1 MRLLFVQL
9 ALALF
14 QIDLAV
20 KHEMDEQPDGQPEQ
34 LLPGGV
40 VGLKKL
46 HNHGTAGRKICGTYA
61 GDHSHQRCGD
71 HCLHWIYDPIPR
83 KTGGT
88 DEENRLGISDRRCAF
103 QSL

>member
-46 HNHGTAGRKICGTYA
+46 PIFMTAVERVM
-61 GDHSHQRCGD
+61 
-71 HCLHWIYDPIPR
+71 
-83 KTGGT
+83 
-88 DEENRLGISDRRCAF
+88 
-103 QSL
+103 

>member
-46 HNHGTAGRKICGTYA
+46 HNHGTAGGKYPQDADCNGRRYPRDHHQA
-61 GDHSHQRCGD
+61 GG
-71 HCLHWIYDPIPR
+71 PP
-83 KTGGT
+83 
-88 DEENRLGISDRRCAF
+88 A
-103 QSL
+103 

>member
-40 VGLKKL
+40 VP
-46 HNHGTAGRKICGTYA
+46 AG
-61 GDHSHQRCGD
+61 H
-71 HCLHWIYDPIPR
+71 
-83 KTGGT
+83 
-88 DEENRLGISDRRCAF
+88 F
-103 QSL
+103 

>member
-34 LLPGGV
+34 LLPGGI
-40 VGLKKL
+40 VGLK
-46 HNHGTAGRKICGTYA
+46 NFIIMEQQAENMWDIC
-61 GDHSHQRCGD
+61 
-71 HCLHWIYDPIPR
+71 
-83 KTGGT
+83 
-88 DEENRLGISDRRCAF
+88 RRSFA
-103 QSL
+103 SAVR

>member
-46 HNHGTAGRKICGTYA
+46 HNHGTQVENMWDIC
-61 GDHSHQRCGD
+61 
-71 HCLHWIYDPIPR
+71 
-83 KTGGT
+83 
-88 DEENRLGISDRRCAF
+88 RRSFA
-103 QSL
+103 SAVR

>member
-1 MRLLFVQL
+1 MRLLFAQL

-46 HNHGTAGRKICGTYA
+46 HNHMWDIC
-61 GDHSHQRCGD
+61 
-71 HCLHWIYDPIPR
+71 
-83 KTGGT
+83 
-88 DEENRLGISDRRCAF
+88 RRSFA
-103 QSL
+103 SAVR